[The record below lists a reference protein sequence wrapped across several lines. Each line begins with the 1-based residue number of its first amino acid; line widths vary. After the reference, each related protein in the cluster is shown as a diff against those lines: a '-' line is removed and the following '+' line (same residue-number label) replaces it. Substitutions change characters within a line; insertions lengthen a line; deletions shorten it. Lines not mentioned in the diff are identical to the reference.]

1 MESELRPIKIQFDID
16 SDKFITLERDTL
28 TDTTH
33 IDLHDTF
40 MATITRLASFTDGK
54 FRFYTNNNTTQ
65 FLSIMRNQPTLRD
78 QLNQISV
85 PLDEFDN
92 FKSNIAKLIT
102 ENAVYKSITKIT
114 QSVNIA
120 VQPLTSIIF

>member
-1 MESELRPIKIQFDID
+1 MELQPIKIQFSID
-16 SDKFITLERDTL
+16 GDKFVTLERDTL

-65 FLSIMRNQPTLRD
+65 FLSIMKNQPTLRE

-85 PLDEFDN
+85 PLDDFDN
-92 FKSNIAKLIT
+92 FKSNMIKTIVD
-102 ENAVYKSITKIT
+102 NPVYKSITKIT
-114 QSVNIA
+114 QSVNVA
-120 VQPLTSIIF
+120 VQPLTTLIF

>member
-1 MESELRPIKIQFDID
+1 MELQPIKIQFSID
-16 SDKFITLERDTL
+16 GDKFVTLERDTL

-65 FLSIMRNQPTLRD
+65 FLSIMKNQPTLRE

-85 PLDEFDN
+85 PLDDFDN
-92 FKSNIAKLIT
+92 FKSNMLKTIVD
-102 ENAVYKSITKIT
+102 NPVYKSITKIT
-114 QSVNIA
+114 QSVNVA
-120 VQPLTSIIF
+120 VQPLTTLIF

>member
-1 MESELRPIKIQFDID
+1 MELQPIKIQFNID
-16 SDKFITLERDTL
+16 GDKFVTLERDTL

-54 FRFYTNNNTTQ
+54 FQFYTNNNTTQ
-65 FLSIMRNQPTLRD
+65 FLSIMKNQPTLRE

-92 FKSNIAKLIT
+92 FKSNMLKTIVD
-102 ENAVYKSITKIT
+102 NPVYKSITKIT
-114 QSVNIA
+114 QSFNTA
-120 VQPLTSIIF
+120 VQPLTSLIF